1 MFFFEKTI
9 KGTAIGTRLDMR
21 EVLQIASAGKIKIS
35 TQTFPLSQAQD
46 ALRKLKQGEI
56 EGRAVL
62 LP

>member
-21 EVLQIASAGKIKIS
+21 EVLKIASAGKIKIS
-35 TQTFPLSQAQD
+35 TQTFSLSQAQD
-46 ALRKLKQGEI
+46 ALCKLKRGEI

-62 LP
+62 LL